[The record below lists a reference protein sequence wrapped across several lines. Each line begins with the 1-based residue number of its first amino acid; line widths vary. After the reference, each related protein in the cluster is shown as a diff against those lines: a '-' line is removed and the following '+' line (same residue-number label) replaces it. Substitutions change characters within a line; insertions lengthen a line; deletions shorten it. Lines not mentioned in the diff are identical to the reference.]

1 MASFKEEL
9 KRPMDWK
16 SVIIIAIAIVGFTK
30 GCGNEFI
37 SAHPDVR
44 RIQQLEATIKKLEAT
59 AEKLD
64 NSVRNLDIQVAK
76 LEATQ
81 Q

>member
-1 MASFKEEL
+1 MATFKETL
-9 KRPMDWK
+9 KQPMDWK
-16 SVIIIAIAIVGFTK
+16 SIILIMIAILGFTK

-44 RIQQLEATIKKLEAT
+44 KVQQLETTIKKLEAT